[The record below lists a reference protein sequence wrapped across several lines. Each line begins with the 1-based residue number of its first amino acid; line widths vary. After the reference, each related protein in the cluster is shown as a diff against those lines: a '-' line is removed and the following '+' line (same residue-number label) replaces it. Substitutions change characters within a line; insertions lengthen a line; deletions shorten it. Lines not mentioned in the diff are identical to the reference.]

1 MPHVH
6 WYVVH
11 ILVRSNARGF
21 YKMVRNKDTRGSEQK
36 KLLSSA
42 IISGGHS
49 SSCSHMSV
57 RLKNPPIQPNLHLLN
72 VTGPR
77 ALQLSLPV

>member
-1 MPHVH
+1 M
-6 WYVVH
+6 
-11 ILVRSNARGF
+11 
-21 YKMVRNKDTRGSEQK
+21 RGSEQK

-57 RLKNPPIQPNLHLLN
+57 RLKNPPIQPNIHLLN
-72 VTGPR
+72 VTGPQ
-77 ALQLSLPV
+77 ALQLSLPVWTCTQQQAVYLIHLYEVCFRHKLSNLK

>member
-1 MPHVH
+1 M
-6 WYVVH
+6 
-11 ILVRSNARGF
+11 
-21 YKMVRNKDTRGSEQK
+21 RGSEQT

-77 ALQLSLPV
+77 TCTQQHAVYLIHLYEVCFRHKLSNLK